1 MPFFLIRCC
10 TVPLRLLFT
19 PPSAPAPNFPP
30 QPQSQLAASWWQL
43 CLSSSACYREMCFLP
58 HRSLSSIITRGGLEN
73 DSSRQLLLTVW
84 GLKANSPLLGKQ
96 GWWWPLLPK
105 VRNLK
110 NVFLRE
116 FRLFGSG
123 SRADSIIQLF
133 SLFSIEKMQFVCRE
147 KALLTQITCC
157 GLNKDWLSGFSLFRN
172 TVRHVL
178 DSIGCT
184 LFAVRTA
191 IPVNEKIPTS
201 RKLYADG

>member
-1 MPFFLIRCC
+1 
-10 TVPLRLLFT
+10 
-19 PPSAPAPNFPP
+19 
-30 QPQSQLAASWWQL
+30 
-43 CLSSSACYREMCFLP
+43 MCFLP
-58 HRSLSSIITRGGLEN
+58 HRSLSSIITWGGLEN

-105 VRNLK
+105 VRTLK
-110 NVFLRE
+110 NVFLHE

-123 SRADSIIQLF
+123 SGAFSIIQLCLF
-133 SLFSIEKMQFVCRE
+133 SLFSNEKMQFFCGE

-172 TVRHVL
+172 TARYVL

-191 IPVNEKIPTS
+191 IPVNEKYQPTGS
-201 RKLYADG
+201 FMQTDSNALQIMLNYRCILILKMQIMHIVSIKILHAGGSGCCVNVDIWE